1 MHPCVGCDRDAKR
14 QRDLPMSHGCQMDI
28 AGFLDH
34 MCLALRASC
43 LWLCYAALQNWIP
56 SFPWIA
62 PPHTPPWR
70 NPRKG
75 RDQILPSGNFV
86 MSFLSSFH
94 LTYRRRRRRRR
105 PSFSEDLAVS
115 LLLLLLLP
123 SPLRG
128 INDAAP
134 PSKSGDPERARES
147 SRPTAATETETTES
161 KAAD

>member
-1 MHPCVGCDRDAKR
+1 MHPCVGCDRDATR
-14 QRDLPMSHGCQMDI
+14 QRDL
-28 AGFLDH
+28 A
-34 MCLALRASC
+34 
-43 LWLCYAALQNWIP
+43 
-56 SFPWIA
+56 
-62 PPHTPPWR
+62 
-70 NPRKG
+70 
-75 RDQILPSGNFV
+75 

-115 LLLLLLLP
+115 LLLLP

-147 SRPTAATETETTES
+147 TDGGHGDGDDGGEVGGLIQRGEGRRVTTETLLIGC
-161 KAAD
+161 ADHIRRSSQSDIRTQ